1 MVLVGLRCDDGHL
14 GDLHARR
21 TKRAKLFGRDGCNG
35 SELFGDS
42 HSVRHRSRSARTPRA
57 LVINCPRAAKPAHIA
72 DMIENAVYLIRYNQK
87 VPKELFSRSLISLA
101 RRKAKISQAELARR
115 AKTSQAAISM
125 YEAGTRSPTL
135 DTLLRIIRAAGSDL
149 RIGLSGPDTHT
160 ITRERFEKTLDPKV
174 LKEFNAKERE
184 RVRLARLGR

>member
-1 MVLVGLRCDDGHL
+1 MNRT
-14 GDLHARR
+14 GDLR
-21 TKRAKLFGRDGCNG
+21 FW
-35 SELFGDS
+35 
-42 HSVRHRSRSARTPRA
+42 
-57 LVINCPRAAKPAHIA
+57 KPAHIM
-72 DMIENAVYLIRYNQK
+72 DMIENAVYLIRYNDK
-87 VPKELFSRSLISLA
+87 VPKEVFSRSLISRA
-101 RRKAKISQAELARR
+101 RRDAKLSQAELARR

-160 ITRERFEKTLDPKV
+160 ITREQFEKTLDPKV
-174 LKEFNAKERE
+174 LEEFNAKERE